1 MPERISQID
10 ALPEKRI
17 FHTLD
22 ALRGIAAIAVVTLH
36 YKDFFRPFAA
46 THAYLAV
53 DLFFIMSGVV
63 IENAYAPSFARG
75 MSVLEFTKIRLI
87 RLYPLYIVA
96 LAIATLG
103 AVGSFFGNNKFGF
116 ADLQSLATS
125 ALASLVFAPS
135 PGAASGGYLFP
146 LDPAFWS
153 LLFELAVNI
162 LYALLWS
169 RLRSTRTLI
178 LVMAASGAIVAMAG
192 PYFGGIDFGPG
203 RTDADVIIGFARATF
218 GFLCGVALFRASA
231 DLRAAPERAPTAV
244 DLVGLLAVIGCV
256 TPLLFQKAGAWNG
269 IVDAAA
275 ALLVFP
281 AIVWCAM
288 RIELHG
294 PLRGLSSIL
303 GESSYAVYVLH
314 LPVLAVVAAVSAR
327 LGDPLVAGAPFSG
340 VAVILALIAACR
352 GLDKIYDAPARRWLR
367 RRLAPRRDRE
377 PLRKPLLRSA

>member
-1 MPERISQID
+1 MLDRISQVD
-10 ALPEKRI
+10 APHAKRI

-63 IENAYAPSFARG
+63 IENAYASSFARG
-75 MSVLEFTKIRLI
+75 MGVLEFAKIRLI

-103 AVGSFFGNNKFGF
+103 AVGSFFGNNKSGF
-116 ADLQSLATS
+116 LDLQSLATS

-135 PGAASGGYLFP
+135 PSTASGGYIFP

-169 RLRSTRTLI
+169 RLGRMRTLL
-178 LVMAASGAIVAMAG
+178 LVMAASGAVVAMAG

-203 RTDADVIIGFARATF
+203 RTDADMIIGFARATF
-218 GFLCGVALFRASA
+218 GFLCGVALFRSA

-269 IVDAAA
+269 IVDAVA

-314 LPVLAVVAAVSAR
+314 LPVLAVAAAISAR
-327 LGDPLVAGAPFSG
+327 VGDPLVAGAPFSG
-340 VAVILALIAACR
+340 VVVILVLIAGCW

-367 RRLAPRRDRE
+367 ERLAPRRDRE
-377 PLRKPLLRSA
+377 ALRKPLLRSA

>member
-75 MSVLEFTKIRLI
+75 MSVLEFAKIRLI

-135 PGAASGGYLFP
+135 PGAASGGYIFP